1 MQRVPKKKAVK
12 RRDGVAT
19 RQAILESAMLEFTRS
34 GYDGVGVREI
44 AQGAGVTAML
54 VNRYF
59 GSKEELFSEAVEVIL
74 SRRGVLA
81 EEIGRPDRDL
91 ASFGRN
97 VAQAFVALTAPNA
110 DIPDGILVMLRSA
123 ANERAAGILR
133 KKVEVHFERR
143 LADILPGPRAKERAA
158 MILCVLAGFK
168 VMRQVFGVKSLVQA
182 DVAHLRADLASL
194 LQHLAE
200 PPAT

>member
-1 MQRVPKKKAVK
+1 LRNW
-12 RRDGVAT
+12 RNNY
-19 RQAILESAMLEFTRS
+19 S
-34 GYDGVGVREI
+34 GRPARI
-44 AQGAGVTAML
+44 
-54 VNRYF
+54 F

-97 VAQAFVALTAPNA
+97 VAQAFVALTAPTA
-110 DIPDGILVMLRSA
+110 DIPDGMVMLRSA

-168 VMRQVFGVKSLVQA
+168 VMRQVFSVKSLVQA
-182 DVAHLRADLASL
+182 DAAHLRADLASL